1 MLIGN
6 NVCISFGDHII
17 KKRMVRIL
25 ITGLTLPH
33 CCTRLSQDTEFH
45 RKMSWSLPFNDLR
58 LEVVL
63 LYKLISSIIDTQFL
77 FS

>member
-17 KKRMVRIL
+17 NKRMVRIP

-33 CCTRLSQDTEFH
+33 CCTRLSQDMEFH